1 MIITKMALPRRTF
14 LRGVGATLALPFLDA
29 MVPALSA
36 RGNAAAQ
43 ASPRVGF
50 FYLPNG
56 VAMNHTGINYW
67 KPSGEGAAFE
77 LSPILTPLAPY
88 RDQMVVISG
97 LSHPNA
103 EGLGDGAGDH
113 SRGTC
118 TWLSGVHP
126 KHTEGSDIRN
136 GTTVDQVIAAEWGSQ
151 TALPSLELAIDLNYL
166 VGNCEN
172 GYSCAYVN
180 TLAWRTPTTPLPTE
194 NNPRVVFER
203 LFGDGGTPAQRLT
216 QMQRRRS
223 LLDSVTDD
231 MARLERGVGPADRA
245 RIAEYLDAVRE
256 TERRIQKAEES
267 HGDSAAPSSLDRP
280 LGIPERFDEH
290 VRLMFDLVWLAYQGD
305 ITRVV
310 TFMFG
315 RELSSRTYPEIGIS
329 DPHHGLSHHRDD
341 PGQIAKLAKLNTF
354 QSELFASFLAK
365 MRATPD
371 GDGTLL
377 DHSLLMYGAG
387 LSNPNIHSHVDLPT
401 ALLGGASGR
410 LAGNRHMT
418 VPLEAETS
426 RMSNLLLS
434 VMDKAGI
441 HAERFGDSTGP
452 FALDAA
458 GSPMAGL

>member
-29 MVPALSA
+29 MAPALSA
-36 RGNAAAQ
+36 MGNAPAQ
-43 ASPRVGF
+43 PTPRVGF

-77 LSPILTPLAPY
+77 LSPILTPLAPF

-103 EGLGDGAGDH
+103 EALGDGAGDH

-203 LFGDGGTPAQRLT
+203 LFGDGGTQTQRLA

-223 LLDSVTDD
+223 LLDSVSDD
-231 MARLERGVGPADRA
+231 MARLQRSVGPADRA

-256 TERRIQKAEES
+256 IERRIQTAEER
-267 HGDSAAPSSLDRP
+267 HDDSAAPALDRP

-305 ITRVV
+305 ITRVI

-341 PGQIAKLAKLNTF
+341 PGQLAKLAKVNTF
-354 QSELFASFLAK
+354 QSELFAAFLAK

-401 ALLGGASGR
+401 ALLGGAGGR
-410 LAGNRHMT
+410 VKGSRHLV
-418 VPLEAETS
+418 VPLEAERS
-426 RMSNLLLS
+426 KMSNLLLS
-434 VMDKAGI
+434 VMDKSGI
-441 HAERFGDSTGP
+441 PAERFGDSTGR
-452 FALDAA
+452 FALDETV
-458 GSPMAGL
+458 SPMAGL

>member
-14 LRGVGATLALPFLDA
+14 LRGIGAALALPLLDA
-29 MVPALSA
+29 MTPALGA
-36 RGNAAAQ
+36 AGVAAQ
-43 ASPRVGF
+43 PPSRVGF

-56 VAMNHTGINYW
+56 VAMNHTGIDYW
-67 KPSGEGAAFE
+67 KPAGEGTSFE

-88 RDQMVVISG
+88 KDQLIVISG

-103 EGLGDGAGDH
+103 EALGDGAGDH

-136 GTTVDQVIAAEWGSQ
+136 GTTADQVIAGEWASH

-180 TLAWRTPTTPLPTE
+180 TLAWGTPTTPLPTE
-194 NNPRVVFER
+194 NNPRIVFER
-203 LFGDGGTPAQRLT
+203 LFGDGGSRSQQLAQMR
-216 QMQRRRS
+216 RRRS
-223 LLDSVTDD
+223 LLDSVSDD
-231 MARLERGVGPADRA
+231 MVRLQRAVGPADRA

-256 TERRIQKAEES
+256 IERRIQKAEQS
-267 HGDSAAPSSLDRP
+267 DAAAAPTLDRP
-280 LGIPERFDEH
+280 LGVPERFDDH
-290 VRLMFDLVWLAYQGD
+290 VKLMLDLVWLAYQGD

-341 PGQIAKLAKLNTF
+341 AGQIAKLAKVNTF

-365 MRATPD
+365 MKATPD

-401 ALLGGASGR
+401 TLIGGACGR
-410 LAGNRHMT
+410 VKGNRHLR
-418 VPLEAETS
+418 VPIEADTS
-426 RMSNLLLS
+426 KMSNLLVS
-434 VMDKAGI
+434 VMDKSGI
-441 HAERFGDSTGP
+441 AVERFGDSTGQ
-452 FALDAA
+452 FALDAPPQA
-458 GSPMAGL
+458 PLAGL

>member
-14 LRGVGATLALPFLDA
+14 LRGVGAALALPLLDA
-29 MVPALSA
+29 MSPALSA
-36 RGNAAAQ
+36 MGNTAARPV
-43 ASPRVGF
+43 PRVGF

-67 KPSGEGAAFE
+67 KPAGEGAAFD
-77 LSPILTPLAPY
+77 LSPILTPLAPF

-103 EGLGDGAGDH
+103 EALGDGAGDH

-136 GTTVDQVIAAEWGSQ
+136 GTTVDQVIAAEWSSQ

-180 TLAWRTPTTPLPTE
+180 TLSWRTPTTPLPTE

-203 LFGDGGTPAQRLT
+203 LFGDGGTQTQRLA
-216 QMQRRRS
+216 QMRRRRS

-231 MARLERGVGPADRA
+231 MARLQRSVGPGDRA
-245 RIAEYLDAVRE
+245 RIAEYVDAVRE
-256 TERRIQKAEES
+256 IERRIQKAEENHAES
-267 HGDSAAPSSLDRP
+267 TAPVLDRP

-290 VRLMFDLVWLAYQGD
+290 VKLMLDLVWLAYQGD
-305 ITRVV
+305 TTRVI

-341 PGQIAKLAKLNTF
+341 PGQLAKLAKLNTF
-354 QSELFASFLAK
+354 QSELFAGFLAK

-401 ALLGGASGR
+401 ALVGSASGR
-410 LAGNRHMT
+410 MKGDRHVA
-418 VPLEAETS
+418 VPLEADTS

-434 VMDKAGI
+434 VMEKSGI
-441 HAERFGDSTGP
+441 AAERFGDSTGP
-452 FALDAA
+452 FALDVPAA
-458 GSPMAGL
+458 PLADL